1 MAKFN
6 DSDLGGSFADAQPNY
21 DTNSR
26 ANKGNYNGGGGTV
39 SGENIECGDGETIF
53 QQFDTAYEAHMYAGT
68 RATPAYQ
75 YTTGQLE
82 YAKTCLKKTVEVE
95 GYNIDNEFEEKH
107 TVTVEEVSFGETPSF
122 DAAESSDVIFGEDRQ
137 DCGQGLRFRL
147 DTEELGKGIFE
158 ALWDLPDGADQFDYF
173 DGLGAMK
180 LICQHE
186 VPTINSVDGDG
197 SPKLADHGC
206 IAGYLIDFDYW
217 YQLGEEV
224 FIEDPDGPD
233 AKVVDGEIKSG
244 FLYLKDSYIKVMP
257 NGEFEGNFE
266 FENEEDVPIESCDGF
281 FEVRDTVELDI
292 NGVWVKERP
301 PKGPIGGGGEGN
313 GIDSPGDSPEDPG
326 QGDKSCVIDHVGEN
340 GYTIIART
348 DQEPVTNSYDYGT
361 VINPDVMTAQFEDG
375 SFFYPP
381 DDLAFIPVWDEICF
395 IEGQVPKNITGSSQS
410 GSPENSCPTDSS
422 DPTRN
427 ETVLESQDADKIWGI
442 DYFPGY
448 ICGTTI
454 DELSGNVGEAD
465 DCGFFRASMLNTLS
479 EGEVPE
485 YFRTTFGTV
494 KKSQTYQAEVVAGK
508 DPIVKMKDENNYEV
522 DKVKVPVHIDCW
534 DKDSVD
540 ANYNEPVIDTSP
552 ENINCLHCDCH
563 TVSGSTITVNI
574 PCDPCDRCG
583 NGDGTMEE
591 GADYDH
597 FQNVCPRLYPEGVLE
612 IGSSC
617 NADCV
622 TEDQTSI
629 NYFVLDPEQDYNQEF
644 GYSYRENGGSV
655 WDYVY
660 GYVGNAPVEYGE
672 KETYRCIISYSGGCL
687 DGSDFM
693 KNTPEFSGGSDLTLV
708 YRKIVSADEFNKCG
722 DDRLPSLSYSDI
734 DLLKVEGSV
743 VGGGFDD
750 LDFFPQA
757 AIATKVELNSLDG
770 SLESYGLDLAQQ
782 VRINDILGELYNTEA
797 VVKKTQV
804 ETQKGLCG
812 MGAKFRNRR
821 DKTTDPI
828 DYSVVCKWDQYVPSL
843 YAEMYGT
850 INKEDY
856 QSILRRFDDALSE
869 FGLTESDGQKIL
881 MSHFYG
887 VGSYCKERMDRA
899 TRVPSINGQRITN
912 GYDSF
917 GFFGCRFVNPAG
929 QGDDDLDDPEINC
942 DGTGTTTFQLDI
954 CDGDNVAWSVIDN
967 ACSENC
973 TPDAPVGATYSEA
986 EKCKKYVEEGIGD
999 APKVTLPCKD
1009 DSADCG
1015 SATFELQNKGG
1026 VIGADCDGFQAILEL
1041 ISLDVDVR
1049 GDGSTIL
1056 VPTWKIIDQNC
1067 PDGCVPNLPTTV
1079 FPEEIEDFR
1088 KYEQDP
1094 ESNKPPRRISNCQSS
1109 SGGLDPDWKWVITDP
1124 CDSEECTAEFPDGPN
1139 DFEIEQAQ
1147 QGNIQRRTVKCYK
1160 GDEPDKDLGPSCI
1173 IKCED
1178 KPTPKRYTSLEGRK
1192 CGEDLLT
1199 EYANKAIGYTEED
1212 AGRRNPQVLFDNLI
1226 KPISPSEIESGLNGG
1241 NRPQYEII
1249 AHKELCSLEQY
1260 RFTLGD

>member
-21 DTNSR
+21 DPNSR

-39 SGENIECGDGETIF
+39 SGEKIECEDGETVF
-53 QQFDTAYEAHMYAGT
+53 QQFDVTYEAHMYAGT

-82 YAKTCLKKTVEVE
+82 YAKTCLKKTIEVE
-95 GYNIDNEFEEKH
+95 GYDIDNEFEEKH
-107 TVTVEEVSFGETPSF
+107 TITVEEVSFAETPSF
-122 DAAESSDVIFGEDRQ
+122 DAAESSDAVFGEDRQ

-301 PKGPIGGGGEGN
+301 PKGPIGGGGAGN

-340 GYTIIART
+340 GYTITART
-348 DQEPVTNSYDYGT
+348 DQEPITHSYDYGT

-381 DDLAFIPVWDEICF
+381 DNLAFIPVWDEVCY

-422 DPTRN
+422 DPTRK
-427 ETVLESQDADKIWGI
+427 ETVLESQDADKIWDVDFFHG
-442 DYFPGY
+442 F
-448 ICGTTI
+448 ICGTSI
-454 DELSGNVGEAD
+454 DELSGEVDEQD
-465 DCGFFRASMLNTLS
+465 DCGFFRASMLNHFNFEIPQYFKTS
-479 EGEVPE
+479 YGEVNKS
-485 YFRTTFGTV
+485 GT
-494 KKSQTYQAEVVAGK
+494 YPAEVIAGDGPITTLKDTEGK
-508 DPIVKMKDENNYEV
+508 DVE
-522 DKVKVPVHIDCW
+522 KVKVPVHIDCW
-534 DKDSVD
+534 DKSIGSYKDSKINISAD
-540 ANYNEPVIDTSP
+540 K
-552 ENINCLHCDCH
+552 INCHHCDCH
-563 TVSGSTITVNI
+563 ITTGSQVIVNI
-574 PCDPCDRCG
+574 PCDPCDKCG

-591 GADYDH
+591 GADYSH
-597 FQNVCPRLYPEGVLE
+597 FQNNCPDLYPDGPLE
-612 IGSSC
+612 ITCFGQT
-617 NADCV
+617 CV
-622 TEDQTSI
+622 GEDQTHI
-629 NYFVLDPEQDYNQEF
+629 DYFILDPEETHNQEF
-644 GYSYRENGGSV
+644 GYTYREGLEAS
-655 WDYVY
+655 WDYAY

-672 KETYRCIISYSGGCL
+672 RETYRCIISYSGGCL

-743 VGGGFDD
+743 VGGDFDD

-770 SLESYGLDLAQQ
+770 GLESYGLDLAQQ
-782 VRINDILGELYNTEA
+782 VRINDILGQLYNTEA
-797 VVKKTQV
+797 VVQKTQV
-804 ETQKGLCG
+804 ETEKGLCG
-812 MGAKFRNRR
+812 MGAKFRSRR

-942 DGTGTTTFQLDI
+942 DGTGTATFQLYSCLEVYRDPDGQDI
-954 CDGDNVAWSVIDN
+954 DWTLVDSTCPDCI
-967 ACSENC
+967 
-973 TPDAPVGATYSEA
+973 PDAPTEVDE
-986 EKCKKYVEEGIGD
+986 EQIEQCKRYIEQGD
-999 APKVTLPCKD
+999 GEPPKVTLPCKD
-1009 DSADCG
+1009 GSADCG

-1026 VIGADCDGFQAILEL
+1026 VIGANCDGFQAFIRL
-1041 ISLDVDVR
+1041 IDLTDDPPR
-1049 GDGSTIL
+1049 AN
-1056 VPTWKIIDQNC
+1056 VPTWEVVESNC
-1067 PDGCVPNLPTTV
+1067 PFECGPKLPLIATSQ
-1079 FPEEIEDFR
+1079 EIEQFR
-1088 KYEQDP
+1088 RHQEDP
-1094 ESNKPPRRISNCQSS
+1094 TNNKRPEKFVNCESL

-1147 QGNIQRRTVKCYK
+1147 QGNVQRRTVKCYK

-1178 KPTPKRYTSLEGRK
+1178 KPTPKRYAPLEGRK
-1192 CGEDLLT
+1192 CEEDLLT
-1199 EYANKAIGYTEED
+1199 DYANKLIGYTEED
-1212 AGRRNPQVLFDNLI
+1212 AQSRNPQVLFDNLI
-1226 KPISPSEIESGLNGG
+1226 KPISPSELESGLNGG
-1241 NRPQYEII
+1241 NRPQYEIV